1 MERPKKSQIVKRMLR
16 KNTGGGIMLSGS
28 NYTTKLQPSKS
39 HSTSTKIDIQINGQ
53 EQRAQKLT
61 DSFMGC

>member
-16 KNTGGGIMLSGS
+16 KNTGGGVMLSDS

-39 HSTSTKIDIQINGQ
+39 HSTSTKIDI
-53 EQRAQKLT
+53 
-61 DSFMGC
+61 